1 MRLVLLT
8 PGTGNFH
15 CGSCLHDEPLAKA
28 LRAQGHDASIVGL
41 YLPLVLDD
49 PAHRDAVD
57 PEPQMGGINLYL
69 QQKSPVFR
77 HTPAFVDRLLDR
89 PALLGKAAN
98 RADLT
103 SARELGTMTVEM
115 LRGEHGKTAKE
126 LHRLL
131 AHLQTTGAPDVVLL
145 NNALLLSLAGP
156 IKRALGCV
164 VACTLQGEDTFLDG
178 LPQPWRQ
185 QAWSL
190 VTEAAREA
198 DLLLPVSAYH
208 AGIMRDRLS
217 LPADKVRV
225 VHNGIDT
232 DGMQPADPPAA
243 APAVG
248 YLARMTRSKGVF
260 TLIDA
265 FEAIA
270 PHQPDAKLILVGTAT
285 PTDRKRLDER
295 LDALPAG
302 LRGRVEVHPNV
313 TRAQKLALLKRMSVL
328 SVPAT
333 YGESFGLYMLE
344 ANAMGVPVVQP
355 DHAAFPEVIA
365 ATGGGILYDHED
377 PAGLTD
383 ALAAL
388 LPDAPR
394 RAAMG
399 RAGRAAVLERFT
411 AAHMA
416 ARTIEAL
423 EAACPARSR

>member
-15 CGSCLHDEPLAKA
+15 CGSCLHDEALAKA

-178 LPQPWRQ
+178 LPKPWRQ

-248 YLARMTRSKGVF
+248 YLARTTRSKGVF

-285 PTDRKRLDER
+285 AEPLGPVADAAAIGGHVGVGLLDGDTRLMI
-295 LDALPAG
+295 ASKA
-302 LRGRVEVHPNV
+302 
-313 TRAQKLALLKRMSVL
+313 
-328 SVPAT
+328 
-333 YGESFGLYMLE
+333 
-344 ANAMGVPVVQP
+344 
-355 DHAAFPEVIA
+355 IA
-365 ATGGGILYDHED
+365 ADVRVYTTG
-377 PAGLTD
+377 AGKITD
-383 ALAAL
+383 TAVNNSWLVGKSV
-388 LPDAPR
+388 
-394 RAAMG
+394 RASGADG
-399 RAGRAAVLERFT
+399 DE
-411 AAHMA
+411 
-416 ARTIEAL
+416 IEVAT
-423 EAACPARSR
+423 CFPVQQSV